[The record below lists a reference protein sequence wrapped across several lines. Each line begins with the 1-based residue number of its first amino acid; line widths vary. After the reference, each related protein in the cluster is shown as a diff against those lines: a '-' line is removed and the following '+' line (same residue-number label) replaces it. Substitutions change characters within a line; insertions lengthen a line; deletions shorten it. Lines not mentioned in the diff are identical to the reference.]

1 MRARPARRATAGAG
15 EGLTNL
21 RAVLRLAAALF
32 ASAALLALAGCG
44 SREPSDEEKVRA
56 TLTAF
61 ADATAQKDY
70 QRLCDEIFARELLR
84 GISEI
89 GLPCEVAMR
98 QSLKD
103 VENPRLTVGRVSVKG
118 SRASAEVRTAADGQ
132 APSRD
137 TVRLVK
143 TDEQWR
149 VSSLGEAEGPE
160 PRPEPTT
167 PSGPTAPSEPP
178 APAEPTAP

>member
-1 MRARPARRATAGAG
+1 MLRPAAIA
-15 EGLTNL
+15 
-21 RAVLRLAAALF
+21 LAA
-32 ASAALLALAGCG
+32 LALAGCG
-44 SREPSDEEKVRA
+44 SREPSDEEKVRT

-61 ADATAQKDY
+61 ADATAKKDY

-103 VENPRLTVGRVSVKG
+103 VENPRLTVGRVSVDGK
-118 SRASAEVRTAADGQ
+118 RASAEVRTSAEGQ
-132 APSRD
+132 PPSRD

-143 TDEQWR
+143 VENSWR
-149 VSSLGEAEGPE
+149 VSSLSDPEGPAE
-160 PRPEPTT
+160 PPEPT
-167 PSGPTAPSEPP
+167 PR
-178 APAEPTAP
+178 